1 LEECYGWGGDGL
13 LPLEGL
19 LVVEYSTKLAGPF
32 AGLRLAD
39 LGARVIRIEGTED
52 EPLPLVSL
60 YRNKE
65 RFQFCAATEG
75 EHAKVSKLI
84 AEADVLIEG
93 PPASGG
99 LQTTLLPYERTQ
111 ALNGK
116 LIHASI
122 TGYGREGAW
131 SAKPYD
137 DLFVQSLTGMPWLN
151 GNANDP
157 PIPFPLSTVE
167 MFASANLVQGILA
180 ALVHRSKSGEGMLVE
195 VSLLESAIDY
205 QFEVLTTHLNDG
217 GQLPQRSSFNN
228 AHAYLAAPYGI
239 YETADG
245 YLALAMGSVLEL
257 GALLQCEALARY
269 EDVASWFLRRDE
281 IKGLL
286 ADHLR
291 TKAAAEWAEDL
302 EAGGYWCAVVQTV
315 DELLQHEGFLALRNI
330 QQVQAEERGLFLTP
344 YCPIRFD
351 NNYMGS
357 RRGVGRAGMDNARLE
372 AEFQL
377 L

>member
-1 LEECYGWGGDGL
+1 M

-39 LGARVIRIEGTED
+39 LGARVVRIEWAED
-52 EPLPLVSL
+52 EPLPLDSL

-65 RFQFCAATEG
+65 RFLLSSSSADEG
-75 EHAKVSKLI
+75 EHEKLYKLI

-93 PPASGG
+93 PPASG
-99 LQTTLLPYERTQ
+99 LQTTLLPYERSQ
-111 ALNGK
+111 ALNAK

-131 SAKPYD
+131 QAKPYD
-137 DLFVQSLTGMPWLN
+137 DLFVQALTGMPWLS

-167 MFASANLVQGILA
+167 MFACANLVQGILA

-217 GQLPQRSSFNN
+217 GLLPQRSSLNN

-257 GALLQCEALARY
+257 GELLQCDALARY
-269 EDVASWFLRRDE
+269 QDAASWFLRRDE

-291 TKAAAEWAEDL
+291 SRAAAAWAEEL

-315 DELLQHEGFLALRNI
+315 DELLQHEGFLSLHNI
-330 QQVQAEERGLFLTP
+330 QQVQVEGRGLFLTP
-344 YCPIRFD
+344 YCPIRFE
-351 NNYMGS
+351 NKHMRS
-357 RRGVGRAGMDNARLE
+357 RRGIGRAGMDNARLE

>member
-1 LEECYGWGGDGL
+1 M

-19 LVVEYSTKLAGPF
+19 LVLELSTQLAGPF
-32 AGLRLAD
+32 TGVRLAD
-39 LGARVIRIEGTED
+39 LGARVVRIEQRED
-52 EPLPLVSL
+52 EPLPLGSL
-60 YRNKE
+60 CRNKE
-65 RFQFCAATEG
+65 RYLFSSASDRDIE
-75 EHAKVSKLI
+75 KLSKLI
-84 AEADVLIEG
+84 VEADILIEG
-93 PPASGG
+93 PPACCSW
-99 LQTTLLPYERTQ
+99 TSLLSYEKTQ
-111 ALNGK
+111 LLNPS

-131 SAKPYD
+131 RAKPYD
-137 DLFVQSLTGMPWLN
+137 DLFVQALTGMPWLS

-180 ALVHRSKSGEGMLVE
+180 ALVHRSKTGEGMLVE
-195 VSLLESAIDY
+195 VSLLESAIDF

-217 GQLPQRSSFNN
+217 GLLPQRSALNN

-239 YETADG
+239 YKTADG

-257 GALLQCEALARY
+257 GGLLQCDALAHY
-269 EDVASWFLRRDE
+269 QDTASWFLKRDE
-281 IKGLL
+281 IKELL

-291 TKAAAEWAEDL
+291 SRAAAAWVEDL

-315 DELLQHEGFLALRNI
+315 DELLQHEGFLALHNI
-330 QQVQAEERGLFLTP
+330 QRVEVEGRGLFLTP
-344 YCPIRFD
+344 YCPIRID
-351 NNYMGS
+351 NKHMRS
-357 RRGVGRAGMDNARLE
+357 RRGIGRAGMDNAKLE